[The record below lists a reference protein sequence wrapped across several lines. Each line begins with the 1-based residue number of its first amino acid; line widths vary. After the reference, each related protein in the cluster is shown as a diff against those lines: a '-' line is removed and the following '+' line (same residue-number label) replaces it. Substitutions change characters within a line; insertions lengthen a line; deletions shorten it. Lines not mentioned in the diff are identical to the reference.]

1 MTGGDIMKSRAKP
14 DFVQTIISVSLEH
27 TKNINSAPAVKRY
40 FGQIYV
46 SLLFKRPLMDY
57 INMLANNELYIYKS
71 EELMPNK
78 VEADW
83 NQVEN
88 NLRTTYPSTMV
99 IVAKKHE

>member
-1 MTGGDIMKSRAKP
+1 
-14 DFVQTIISVSLEH
+14 
-27 TKNINSAPAVKRY
+27 
-40 FGQIYV
+40 
-46 SLLFKRPLMDY
+46 MDY

>member
-1 MTGGDIMKSRAKP
+1 MYRGP
-14 DFVQTIISVSLEH
+14 VQWKWQEDD
-27 TKNINSAPAVKRY
+27 NFY
-40 FGQIYV
+40 FTTYR
-46 SLLFKRPLMDY
+46 RPLMDY